1 MNPSSKYPTVA
12 QIAREAGVSPST
24 VSRVLN
30 HQSLVKEETY
40 QAVVE
45 VLKSHGYPF
54 QEKQNRASARNNV
67 LIINAPALDNPFY
80 NEIIRGAKA
89 GALRHGY
96 HLLINEDFLNHN
108 TLARFLEI
116 LRKVSAVGVITLN
129 SIPLAILKEI
139 SSRIPLVQ
147 CCEFN
152 DEIDLPYVSIDDF
165 EAGKI
170 ATEHLISHG
179 CKRIAFLSGPMEY
192 KYARYRQK
200 GYNQA
205 LLAAGIEPDPNL
217 VVTFPEINYELA
229 IASTMQ
235 LLRTASP
242 PDGFVT
248 TSDVYAASVIRG
260 AHLVGMRIPQDL
272 KVIGFDNI
280 DISAMTIPSL
290 TTIDQPQMRL
300 GLMACELLIEKITS
314 PSIPNKTI
322 LLDTELIVRESTSLS
337 VSR

>member
-1 MNPSSKYPTVA
+1 MKLT
-12 QIAREAGVSPST
+12 
-24 VSRVLN
+24 
-30 HQSLVKEETY
+30 
-40 QAVVE
+40 
-45 VLKSHGYPF
+45 
-54 QEKQNRASARNNV
+54 
-67 LIINAPALDNPFY
+67 
-80 NEIIRGAKA
+80 
-89 GALRHGY
+89 
-96 HLLINEDFLNHN
+96 
-108 TLARFLEI
+108 
-116 LRKVSAVGVITLN
+116 
-129 SIPLAILKEI
+129 
-139 SSRIPLVQ
+139 
-147 CCEFN
+147 
-152 DEIDLPYVSIDDF
+152 SIDDF

-179 CKRIAFLSGPMEY
+179 CRRIAFLSGPMEY

-200 GYNQA
+200 GYAQA
-205 LLAAGIEPDPNL
+205 LLTAGIEPDPNL

-235 LLRTASP
+235 LLRTAAP

-280 DISAMTIPSL
+280 DISA
-290 TTIDQPQMRL
+290 IDQPQMRL
-300 GLMACELLIEKITS
+300 GLMACELLIEKITA